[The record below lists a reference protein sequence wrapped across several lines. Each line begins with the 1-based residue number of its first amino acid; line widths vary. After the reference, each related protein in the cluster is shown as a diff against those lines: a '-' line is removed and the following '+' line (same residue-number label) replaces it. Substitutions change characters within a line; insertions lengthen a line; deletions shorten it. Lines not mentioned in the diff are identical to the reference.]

1 MIKSFL
7 ALAVIALVLGTSL
20 GGAFV
25 GGSIYGQA
33 TASNDAGNDAG
44 APLGGEPGFG
54 QTQRGGQT
62 QAGPGGVPQGRQARQ
77 GGALG
82 QGGQTDNGDAT
93 APADDTQPANA
104 PNVPEV
110 QAGPGS
116 GAGADR
122 TLRSG
127 GATGIV
133 EKIEDGTL
141 TIRTAEG
148 PVTVIMSEDTRVATL
163 SPAEIADLTIGAT
176 AVAIGRR
183 DADGVA
189 AAAVIVNPSG
199 LDIPLLSGPARNRRA
214 VQGGDDAPDGG
225 GNGSRNDDD
234 RDDDRDGRS

>member
-7 ALAVIALVLGTSL
+7 ALAVIALVLGISL

-25 GGSIYGQA
+25 GGSIYGQS

-44 APLGGEPGFG
+44 NAAGAPLGGGPGFG

-62 QAGPGGVPQGRQARQ
+62 QAGPGGVPQDRQARQ
-77 GGALG
+77 GGAIG
-82 QGGQTDNGDAT
+82 PGGQPDNGDAT

-104 PNVPEV
+104 PNAPEV

-122 TLRSG
+122 TARG

-141 TIRTAEG
+141 TIRTADG
-148 PVTVIMSEDTRVATL
+148 PVTVIMSDDT
-163 SPAEIADLTIGAT
+163 
-176 AVAIGRR
+176 
-183 DADGVA
+183 
-189 AAAVIVNPSG
+189 
-199 LDIPLLSGPARNRRA
+199 
-214 VQGGDDAPDGG
+214 
-225 GNGSRNDDD
+225 
-234 RDDDRDGRS
+234 